1 MTVSTDMSREVLRDV
16 REMSASEVA
25 EVLEEMSQA
34 KIKKLSKKI
43 NKGKELLYPSNRDYK
58 NRNVREVFYN
68 RELRRFMNS
77 VRSPS
82 ARRAFLL
89 QYFYGLRVGEISR
102 CEWKQKSNI
111 LLVDLEKSD
120 REQRIPVHGRTGV
133 LLEDYDEYSGLSKNY
148 LRKVFRKVREDVG
161 LDYVYGESSDGRRL
175 FQFKTHSLRKTAAT
189 VFMQE
194 VEVEMKMKEFLG
206 HSQQSNSTASY
217 HGYWESEYRK
227 DLESAF
233 DPYYDLIS
241 L

>member
-1 MTVSTDMSREVLRDV
+1 MTVSVDMSREVLGDV
-16 REMSASEVA
+16 REMSADEVA

-34 KIKKLSKKI
+34 KIKELSKKI
-43 NKGKELLYPSNRDYK
+43 NQGKELLYPSNRDYK

-68 RELRRFMNS
+68 DELRRFVNC
-77 VRSPS
+77 VRSPT

-89 QYFYGLRVGEISR
+89 QYFFGLRVGEIGR
-102 CEWKQKSNI
+102 CDWKKGSGI
-111 LLVDLEKSD
+111 VVVDLEKSE
-120 REQRIPVHGRTGV
+120 REQRIPVHGCTDR
-133 LLEDYDEYSGLSKNY
+133 LLDDYGEYCGLSKHY
-148 LRKVFRKVREDVG
+148 LRKVFRRVREDVG

-217 HGYWESEYRK
+217 HGYWEEEYRE
-227 DLESAF
+227 DLEETFSN
-233 DPYYDLIS
+233 YYDLI
-241 L
+241 